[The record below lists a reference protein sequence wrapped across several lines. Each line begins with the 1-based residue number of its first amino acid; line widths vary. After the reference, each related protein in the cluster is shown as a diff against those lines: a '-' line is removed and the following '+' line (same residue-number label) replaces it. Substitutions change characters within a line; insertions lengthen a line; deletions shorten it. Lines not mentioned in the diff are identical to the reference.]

1 MIYIG
6 ISLKKQH
13 IHAVAMAGGF
23 EPVGQFSWNNKHHLK
38 CRAWI
43 ENLKMDLTENI
54 IAFVDDFEFTQ
65 FKIYHKNIFFEDHL
79 FHKIYLVKHRRL
91 SKLISFLMG
100 YHVYTVNATPRLDK
114 TFILACSLKIF
125 SKNDLYLWHPE
136 DDLPF

>member
-13 IHAVAMAGGF
+13 VHAVAMAGGF
-23 EPVGQFSWNNKHHLK
+23 EPVGQFSCNSKHHLK
-38 CRAWI
+38 CLAWL
-43 ENLKMDLTENI
+43 ENLSMDLTENI
-54 IAFVDDFEFTQ
+54 IAFVDDCEFSQ
-65 FKIYHKNIFFEDHL
+65 FKQYHKNIFFDNNL

-100 YHVYTVNATPRLDK
+100 YHVYAVKSIPPVDK

-125 SKNDLYLWHPE
+125 SKNDLYQWNPE

>member
-6 ISLKKQH
+6 FSLKKQH

-23 EPVGQFSWNNKHHLK
+23 EPVAQFSCNNKHHLK
-38 CRAWI
+38 CRSWI

-54 IAFVDDFEFTQ
+54 IAFVDDCEFTQ
-65 FKIYHKNIFFEDHL
+65 FKHYHKNVFFDDHL

-91 SKLISFLMG
+91 SKWISFLMG
-100 YHVYTVNATPRLDK
+100 YHVYALKSTPRVNK
-114 TFILACSLKIF
+114 TFILACSLKIC

-136 DDLPF
+136 DDFPF